1 MTTDDQQSLTVERPR
16 QRSVYLEP
24 QQWERVLLA
33 LQSIPNMDPEW
44 NRAVSTVQIQV
55 AQMRGQS

>member
-1 MTTDDQQSLTVERPR
+1 MSDGQQTLGVERPR

-24 QQWERVLLA
+24 QQWERILVGVQA
-33 LQSIPNMDPEW
+33 LPSLDTEW
-44 NRAVSTVQIQV
+44 NRAVSSMQVQV

>member
-1 MTTDDQQSLTVERPR
+1 LTTDDQQSLTVERPR

-44 NRAVSTVQIQV
+44 NRTVSTVQIQV
-55 AQMRGQS
+55 AQMRGHS

>member
-44 NRAVSTVQIQV
+44 NRTVSTVQIQV
-55 AQMRGQS
+55 AQMRGHS

>member
-1 MTTDDQQSLTVERPR
+1 
-16 QRSVYLEP
+16 VYLEP

-44 NRAVSTVQIQV
+44 NRTVSTVQIQV
-55 AQMRGQS
+55 AQMRGHS